1 VSDRALCALLG
12 AAFAVLVLVDLLLA
26 R

>member
-1 VSDRALCALLG
+1 VSDRALCIALG
-12 AAFAVLVLVDLLLA
+12 AAFTVVILVDLLLA